1 MRMTM
6 EKQLI
11 NCHDSGS
18 EHPPPPPPPFSGR
31 QMLPPSP
38 QISQVPPST
47 QATPSR
53 QPSTTLPFSNGRD
66 LPALSAST
74 MHRPSSSM
82 SISSML
88 GSDNVKP
95 SRDPGPQNNTNGPS
109 SVVGNFLTSPT
120 RQSNHA
126 TSPPSA
132 AQSSSRFP
140 DSFSSPDKYKL
151 YQSPANRPYRSYSG
165 GSEQRAQPLVQS
177 GSPDAAGSSVL
188 QRSSNSQYS
197 PTSVSGLQRDSKPNH
212 PGEVSKNGRPSSQP
226 SASGTPSFEFDKKV
240 QLGKGERPKQTARK
254 HYIDLEESNREDAT
268 RPRIEK
274 SVGIRDYPQQRAE
287 PSQVIRGTY
296 LGDHRSPRKGQE
308 QERLNGS
315 SQHSNSRSDVSPEI
329 SNPRH
334 RSGAGRSSERPQ
346 YPTNAAQSPFSSD
359 TLRRLREERQVLHQ
373 QSTNSSPVNHQPR
386 MITHV
391 EERQPSK
398 YPGPPVTFASSTE
411 PPSLLDVSEQ
421 HQNKEDT
428 TTHSR
433 SALALLIENSKRG
446 GRFSPLPQAVQGAQ
460 GRTSGPASDPGIKN
474 EFGRMFS
481 GIGSGVG
488 SAGPTGSGTN
498 TPFPPPSPTMSHGPQ
513 RRTPFSNSADLN
525 SSSKPRTGIKN
536 SRKTR
541 KVRDDESR
549 PDLEDGEGGT
559 PTSAAARG
567 MKKSRGTH
575 HHHPHHVHQ

>member
-1 MRMTM
+1 M
-6 EKQLI
+6 EKELI
-11 NCHDSGS
+11 NNRYSGS

-38 QISQVPPST
+38 QIPQVPQST

-53 QPSTTLPFSNGRD
+53 QPSTALPFSNGRD
-66 LPALSAST
+66 LPALSTST

-95 SRDPGPQNNTNGPS
+95 SRDPGPHNNINGPS
-109 SVVGNFLTSPT
+109 SVVGNLVTSPT
-120 RQSNHA
+120 RQSNPA
-126 TSPPSA
+126 TSPPTTA
-132 AQSSSRFP
+132 RGGSRFP

-165 GSEQRAQPLVQS
+165 GSEQRAQPLIQS
-177 GSPDAAGSSVL
+177 GSPEAAGSSAV
-188 QRSSNSQYS
+188 QKSTHSQYS
-197 PTSVSGLQRDSKPNH
+197 PTSVSGLQRDSKPYH
-212 PGEVSKNGRPSSQP
+212 PGDVSKNGRPSSQP
-226 SASGTPSFEFDKKV
+226 SASGTPSLEFDRKS
-240 QLGKGERPKQTARK
+240 QLGKLERPRQQPAARK
-254 HYIDLEESNREDAT
+254 HYLESEESNREERA
-268 RPRIEK
+268 RPRIEN
-274 SVGIRDYPQQRAE
+274 SVGIRDHPQQRPE
-287 PSQVIRGTY
+287 PSQAIRGTY
-296 LGDHRSPRKGQE
+296 LGDHRSPKKDQE
-308 QERLNGS
+308 QERLNGL
-315 SQHSNSRSDVSPEI
+315 SQHSNSRTDVAPEI
-329 SNPRH
+329 SNARH
-334 RSGAGRSSERPQ
+334 RSGAGRPIERPHH
-346 YPTNAAQSPFSSD
+346 PTNAAQSPFSPD
-359 TLRRLREERQVLHQ
+359 TLRRLQEERRVLHQ
-373 QSTNSSPVNHQPR
+373 QNTNASPVNHQPR

-411 PPSLLDVSEQ
+411 PPNLLDISEQ
-421 HQNKEDT
+421 PQNKEDT
-428 TTHSR
+428 TTHNR

-474 EFGRMFS
+474 EFARMFS

-513 RRTPFSNSADLN
+513 RRTPFGNSGDLN
-525 SSSKPRTGIKN
+525 SSSKPRTNLKN
-536 SRKTR
+536 GRKTR
-541 KVRDDESR
+541 KVRDDDSR
-549 PDLEDGEGGT
+549 PDFEDGEGGT

-575 HHHPHHVHQ
+575 HHHPHYVHQ

>member
-1 MRMTM
+1 
-6 EKQLI
+6 
-11 NCHDSGS
+11 
-18 EHPPPPPPPFSGR
+18 
-31 QMLPPSP
+31 
-38 QISQVPPST
+38 
-47 QATPSR
+47 
-53 QPSTTLPFSNGRD
+53 
-66 LPALSAST
+66 
-74 MHRPSSSM
+74 M

-95 SRDPGPQNNTNGPS
+95 SRDPGPHNIANGPP

-126 TSPPSA
+126 TSPPTT
-132 AQSSSRFP
+132 AQGSSRFP

-165 GSEQRAQPLVQS
+165 GSEQRAQPLLQS
-177 GSPDAAGSSVL
+177 GSPDMAGSSAL
-188 QRSSNSQYS
+188 QRPSNSQYS
-197 PTSVSGLQRDSKPNH
+197 PTSVSGLQRDSKPH
-212 PGEVSKNGRPSSQP
+212 QTGEASKNGRPSSQP
-226 SASGTPSFEFDKKV
+226 SGSSAPSFEFDRKS
-240 QLGKGERPKQTARK
+240 QLVKAERLRQQHTARK
-254 HYIDLEESNREDAT
+254 HYLELEESNREDVT

-274 SVGIRDYPQQRAE
+274 SVGIRDYPHQRTE
-287 PSQVIRGTY
+287 PPQSTRGTY
-296 LGDHRSPRKGQE
+296 LGDHRSPKKDEGR
-308 QERLNGS
+308 ERLNGS
-315 SQHSNSRSDVSPEI
+315 SQHSNSRTDVPPEI
-329 SNPRH
+329 PNPRH
-334 RSGAGRSSERPQ
+334 RSGAGRSSERSH
-346 YPTNAAQSPFSSD
+346 YPTNAAQSPFSPD
-359 TLRRLREERQVLHQ
+359 TLRRLQKERQVLHQ
-373 QSTNSSPVNHQPR
+373 QSINSSPVNHQPR
-386 MITHV
+386 MITHG

-398 YPGPPVTFASSTE
+398 YPGPPVTFAPSTE

-421 HQNKEDT
+421 PQNKEDT
-428 TTHSR
+428 ITHNR

-474 EFGRMFS
+474 EFARMFS

-513 RRTPFSNSADLN
+513 RRTPFGNSADLN
-525 SSSKPRTGIKN
+525 SSSKPRTNLKN

-549 PDLEDGEGGT
+549 PDLGDGEGDT

>member
-1 MRMTM
+1 M
-6 EKQLI
+6 
-11 NCHDSGS
+11 NPGS

-38 QISQVPPST
+38 QISQASQST

-53 QPSTTLPFSNGRD
+53 QPSTSLPFSNGRD
-66 LPALSAST
+66 LPALSTST
-74 MHRPSSSM
+74 MHRPPSSM

-95 SRDPGPQNNTNGPS
+95 SRDPGQHNHTNGPS
-109 SVVGNFLTSPT
+109 SVVGNYLTSPT

-126 TSPPSA
+126 ASPPAA
-132 AQSSSRFP
+132 AQGNSRFP

-165 GSEQRAQPLVQS
+165 GSEQRAQPLIQS
-177 GSPDAAGSSVL
+177 GSPDTAGSSAL
-188 QRSSNSQYS
+188 HRSANSQYS
-197 PTSVSGLQRDSKPNH
+197 PTSVSGPQRDSKPYH
-212 PGEVSKNGRPSSQP
+212 PGETSRNGRPSSQP
-226 SASGTPSFEFDKKV
+226 SGSGTPSTEFDRKP
-240 QLGKGERPKQTARK
+240 QLGKAERPRQTQTTRK
-254 HYIDLEESNREDAT
+254 HYLELEESNREDAT

-287 PSQVIRGTY
+287 PSQIARGTY
-296 LGDHRSPRKGQE
+296 LGDHRSPKKDQE

-315 SQHSNSRSDVSPEI
+315 SQQLNPRTDSAPE
-329 SNPRH
+329 NPNARH
-334 RSGAGRSSERPQ
+334 RSGAGRSSERPH
-346 YPTNAAQSPFSSD
+346 YPTNAAQSPFSPD

-373 QSTNSSPVNHQPR
+373 KSTNSSPVNHQPR
-386 MITHV
+386 MAIHV
-391 EERQPSK
+391 EERQPTK

-411 PPSLLDVSEQ
+411 PSSLLDASEQ
-421 HQNKEDT
+421 PQSKEDT
-428 TTHSR
+428 TTHNR

-474 EFGRMFS
+474 EFARMFS

-513 RRTPFSNSADLN
+513 RRTPFSNNADLN
-525 SSSKPRTGIKN
+525 SSSKPRTNLKN
-536 SRKTR
+536 SRRTR
-541 KVRDDESR
+541 RVRDDESK
-549 PDLEDGEGGT
+549 PDPDDVEGGT
-559 PTSAAARG
+559 PTSAFARG
-567 MKKSRGTH
+567 MKRSRGAH